1 MPLSE
6 HEQRLLEQMERAL
19 YAEDPKFATAL
30 EGAGMRSHTRR
41 RTGWAIAGFVVGLVL
56 LMTGVKLQ
64 AVWISVAGFLL
75 MLTGAVL
82 VVTGWRRSPGQAG
95 AEGGQP
101 RGGRAQRQRRTKM
114 MTRIEDRWKRRRD
127 EQA

>member
-30 EGAGMRSHTRR
+30 EGAGMRTHTRR

-56 LMTGVKLQ
+56 LMTGVMLP
-64 AVWISVAGFLL
+64 AIWISVVGFLL
-75 MLTGAVL
+75 MLTGAAL
-82 VVTGWRRSPGQAG
+82 AVTGWRRSPGQAQ
-95 AEGGQP
+95 AEGGS
-101 RGGRAQRQRRTKM
+101 GSAGRAPRPRRAKM
-114 MTRIEDRWKRRRD
+114 MNRIEERWKRRRD